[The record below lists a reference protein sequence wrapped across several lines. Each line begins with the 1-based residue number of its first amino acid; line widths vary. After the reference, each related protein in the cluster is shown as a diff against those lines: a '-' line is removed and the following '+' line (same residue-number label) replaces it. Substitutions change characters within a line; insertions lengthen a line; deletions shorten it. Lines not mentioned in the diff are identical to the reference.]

1 MLEESCDTKITESMY
16 TKVHSAN
23 ITTPFPTEPLPLC
36 AAQLLSVALTLI
48 LRMFYALLH
57 FLSISPT
64 HKAQGSRR
72 LVCFVHCCVRTIV
85 GTTNTDLAF
94 MF

>member
-1 MLEESCDTKITESMY
+1 MKITESMY

-48 LRMFYALLH
+48 LRMLYALLH
-57 FLSISPT
+57 FLSISPN
-64 HKAQGSRR
+64 S
-72 LVCFVHCCVRTIV
+72 
-85 GTTNTDLAF
+85 
-94 MF
+94 